1 MSIADLG
8 ISVRSGEVKQA
19 TGDLDRLTSSS
30 TKADAAIERLGRSSA
45 TANADFGRVSAG
57 VEQANAALT
66 RLVALG
72 EQSNA
77 ALSRIASGSV
87 VARDGLRQVARE
99 ADNTITRVRAVN
111 DNMAQFRRQNLTYQ
125 LFDVGQMAALGQNPA
140 MTLMQQGPQ
149 IAQLYAGQGGV
160 NAALRDAGTL
170 AGGLVTKLWP
180 VGIAAAAGGLAIRGL
195 QEDISKATGRTVEF
209 GETAVGV
216 FRTIREDLTSQL
228 KPVIDDIGP
237 WFNIAWDAVSGG
249 VVTVSELII
258 NSFHAAYIDVEYL
271 WGQFPNM
278 MGSLVTKG
286 LNAMVGGIQTM
297 IQTGATY
304 IDAFLEK
311 INAALVKADAL
322 FPGGGYRLG
331 TIGKIDFGPPL
342 PDPYSDSLSKAT
354 EERNRRVND
363 IMTSTPLRDYYR
375 SLRDRVGGDLQF
387 NLPSG
392 GSGSPIPLPNFRGV
406 DDIPGDQEYLQDFQK
421 KNEARV
427 RQLEDQKNALG
438 LTGAALEAFRIQQEA
453 VNAALSANIELTPDQ
468 LDLIKKQAAA
478 YGDMAAALAKA
489 KLATDLAFERNQLGR
504 SDVEQAVA
512 ATLKQYGLGED
523 LNGPDAAIIRSNELL
538 KKQVDLWK
546 DVRKSGMD
554 AYSGIFDLALD
565 GFDNWQERLSDIAKD
580 MAKNIF
586 DLSVK
591 NPFLNE
597 QYGANLPTMNQTGGI
612 GGFFA
617 TMLGMTSNPAINAL
631 GAQSVGA
638 MTVNAASVVVTGSI
652 GASGGTGILD
662 RILSPANSNG
672 LKASDYAPLSLSG
685 IGSPGSLASNAPY
698 SVANATAFIEKY
710 AAAIGVDPSIA
721 LKVARSEGL
730 GVGIWQSNY
739 SKGGFREPS
748 YGPFQLLK
756 GGPGTGFGT
765 GLGNKFMS
773 QTGLD
778 PSDPANWQKSTA
790 FALDQAK
797 AGGWGPWYGARNQ
810 GITGFMGI
818 NRSAEKATAALD
830 NLSTGT
836 VDAGKGLNALGGG
849 MGKLGNALSQFPGA
863 PGGGGGGFLG
873 GLGKMLGSGL
883 NSLFSGTKAFSWLSA
898 NPGGS
903 IGLFADGTENAPAG
917 WAWVG
922 EEGPELRK
930 LRAGDVI
937 RSNPRSMEMMANAR
951 GGGPSKTEMHF
962 HNAPPVLHQQEEDD
976 GEGGKRMDIWF
987 EQQTAKATSRRGSA
1001 ANKALA
1007 SMGLTRPMKV
1017 R

>member
-19 TGDLDRLTSSS
+19 TGDLERLTASSA
-30 TKADAAIERLGRSSA
+30 KAEQAVERLGRSSA
-45 TANADFGRVSAG
+45 TANADFGRISAG

-66 RLVALG
+66 KLVALG

-87 VARDGLRQVARE
+87 VVRDGLRQVARE

-111 DNMAQFRRQNLTYQ
+111 DNMARFRRQNLTYQ

-160 NAALRDAGTL
+160 NAALKDAGTL

-180 VGIAAAAGGLAIRGL
+180 VAVAAAAGGLAIRSL
-195 QEDISKATGRTVEF
+195 QDDISKATGKTIEF
-209 GETAVGV
+209 GDAAAGAFRAIKEDITA
-216 FRTIREDLTSQL
+216 QL
-228 KPVIDDIGP
+228 KPVIDDVGP
-237 WFNIAWDAVSGG
+237 WFNTAWAAVSGG
-249 VVTVSELII
+249 VVTVSEMII

-271 WGQFPNM
+271 WSQFPNM

-311 INAALVKADAL
+311 VNAALEKADAL

-354 EERNRRVND
+354 EERNRRVNE

-387 NLPSG
+387 NLPNG

-421 KNEARV
+421 KNEARI

-468 LDLIKKQAAA
+468 IKLVKEQATA
-478 YGDMAAALAKA
+478 YGEAAAALNMA
-489 KLATDLAFERNQLGR
+489 KLASDVAFERDQLGR
-504 SDVEQAVA
+504 SEIDQQIAGRLRGA
-512 ATLKQYGLGED
+512 GLG
-523 LNGPDAAIIRSNELL
+523 
-538 KKQVDLWK
+538 VDLSSPEAQAMRANFQFSQYK
-546 DVRKSGMD
+546 EGFKGFLTSFESALQENGGKIGKSFGQ
-554 AYSGIFDLALD
+554 AI
-565 GFDNWQERLSDIAKD
+565 LSS
-580 MAKNIF
+580 
-586 DLSVK
+586 LS
-591 NPFLNE
+591 
-597 QYGANLPTMNQTGGI
+597 
-612 GGFFA
+612 
-617 TMLGMTSNPAINAL
+617 NAL
-631 GAQSVGA
+631 GKS
-638 MTVNAASVVVTGSI
+638 
-652 GASGGTGILD
+652 LD
-662 RILSPANSNG
+662 RIIDQFANAFANWAMGSRGSAGGAAGAFGTASGFADMLFGGGATNDNR
-672 LKASDYAPLSLSG
+672 LKTNDFAPMSLSG
-685 IGSPGSLASNAPY
+685 IGSPAGLLSGNAPY
-698 SVANATAFIEKY
+698 SVANATSFIKQY
-710 AAAIGVDPSIA
+710 ASAIGIDQDIA

-730 GVGIWQSNY
+730 GAGIWQSNY

-748 YGPFQLLK
+748 FGPFQLLK
-756 GGPGTGFGT
+756 GGQGTGFGT
-765 GLGNKFMS
+765 GLGNKFMA

-778 PSDPANWQKSTA
+778 PADPANWQQSTA

-797 AGGWGPWYGARNQ
+797 ASGWGAWYGAKNQ

-818 NRSAEKATAALD
+818 DRSASNAVGALTKLSKSSVDTAQS
-830 NLSTGT
+830 LSG
-836 VDAGKGLNALGGG
+836 GL
-849 MGKLGNALSQFPGA
+849 GKLGNSLSQFPAA
-863 PGGGGGGFLG
+863 PMMSGGGGGGGLLGSLLG
-873 GLGKMLGSGL
+873 GIGGSL
-883 NSLFSGTKAFSWLSA
+883 SSAFSGTKAFSWLTK
-898 NPGGS
+898 NPGGF
-903 IGLFADGTENAPAG
+903 IGLYADGTENAPEG

-930 LRAGDVI
+930 LRSGDVI
-937 RSNPRSMEMMANAR
+937 RSNPRSMEMAANTR
-951 GGGPSKTEMHF
+951 GGG
-962 HNAPPVLHQQEEDD
+962 
-976 GEGGKRMDIWF
+976 GGGPTFSFAID
-987 EQQTAKATSRRGSA
+987 ARGSTMTRA
-1001 ANKALA
+1001 EYEQIARDQVNAGLA
-1007 SMGLTRPMKV
+1007 QYNENQV
-1017 R
+1017 RGGFGKTQQKYGSYKG